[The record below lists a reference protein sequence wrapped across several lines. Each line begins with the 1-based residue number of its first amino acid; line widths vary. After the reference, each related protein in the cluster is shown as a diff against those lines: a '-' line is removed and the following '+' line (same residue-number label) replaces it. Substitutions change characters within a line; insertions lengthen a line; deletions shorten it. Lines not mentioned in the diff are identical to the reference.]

1 MLTIRGKWTD
11 EEIQFL
17 KFAYPN
23 KDFTSKEIS
32 SALNRNISAIRNKA
46 FKLNIKRYK
55 ENLGEGLKRCSKC
68 NTVFPIELFPKN
80 GKNRVHSQCKECKNS
95 QRRKEMN
102 VVKEMNA
109 VKEMNVVK
117 KCSKCKEIKDISMFW
132 KNRSNNDGYHWH
144 CKECAK
150 VLKDES
156 NLRLLKKRGW

>member
-1 MLTIRGKWTD
+1 MKGVLTIRGKWTD

-102 VVKEMNA
+102 VVK
-109 VKEMNVVK
+109 

-150 VLKDES
+150 ILKDES